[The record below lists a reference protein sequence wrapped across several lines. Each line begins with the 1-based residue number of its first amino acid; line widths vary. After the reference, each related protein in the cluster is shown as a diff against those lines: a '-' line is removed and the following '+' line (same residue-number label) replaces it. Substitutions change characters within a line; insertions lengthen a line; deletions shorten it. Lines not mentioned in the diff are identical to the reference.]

1 MNVSVYMHYLKN
13 LFVTEKM
20 GILNKLDFGYLSSR
34 RLDVEHLE
42 TEMLYY
48 SVRDMMTSKM

>member
-1 MNVSVYMHYLKN
+1 MSVYMHYLKN

>member
-1 MNVSVYMHYLKN
+1 MHYLKN